1 MFTKKSAKIRKEFVC
16 INCLYNTCDK
26 KDYNK
31 HINTA
36 KHKFNTNV
44 DIVLTNIGEKSAN
57 LNTNLNTN
65 INEVVCNCG
74 KKYKSRQGLY
84 AHKKKCAFIE
94 NGKLVDNSNNSNTT
108 NNSNNSNNPNNSN
121 NLNNSNNSNN
131 SNNQLTLT
139 NDLIIKLLNDNK
151 EMREI
156 IIKQQDQISEL
167 LPKIG
172 NNFITNNNNN
182 NKFNI
187 QVFLNERCKDAINM
201 SDFIKSIQ
209 VSLQQLDY
217 TKQNG
222 IVNGLSNVII
232 ENMNKLGLYQRPIH
246 CTDIKRES
254 LYIKDDDNWEKDI
267 NKEKIRK
274 AIKDVSTKQ
283 FCALSKWTKENPDFQ
298 NNESKQ
304 NYYTHTLVAIAN
316 NKEDN
321 EEKIIKKLCNNS
333 YIKED

>member
-1 MFTKKSAKIRKEFVC
+1 MLTQKSAKIRLEFVC
-16 INCLYNTCDK
+16 VNCNYVTSDK

-31 HINTA
+31 HIGTA
-36 KHKFNTNV
+36 KHKNNTTV
-44 DIVLTNIGEKSAN
+44 DITV
-57 LNTNLNTN
+57 TNLGKKSENV
-65 INEVVCNCG
+65 IEFKCYCE

-84 AHKKKCAFIE
+84 AHKKKCKALQNE
-94 NGKLVDNSNNSNTT
+94 AQVDSSNSQITLANE
-108 NNSNNSNNPNNSN
+108 
-121 NLNNSNNSNN
+121 
-131 SNNQLTLT
+131 LT

-232 ENMNKLGLYQRPIH
+232 ENMSKLGLYQRPIH
-246 CTDIKRES
+246 CTDLKRES
-254 LYIKDDDNWEKDI
+254 LYIKDDDNWEKDV

-283 FCALSKWTKENPDFQ
+283 FYALSKWTKENPDFQ
-298 NNESKQ
+298 NNEHKQ
-304 NYYTHTLVAIAN
+304 NYYTHTLVAIGN
-316 NKEDN
+316 SKEHN
-321 EEKIIKKLCNNS
+321 EEKIIKKLCNSS
-333 YIKED
+333 YIKEE

>member
-1 MFTKKSAKIRKEFVC
+1 MLTKNSAKIRSEFVC
-16 INCLYNTCDK
+16 INCNYTTSDK

-31 HINTA
+31 HIATA
-36 KHKFNTNV
+36 KHKNNTNV
-44 DIVLTNIGEKSAN
+44 DITLTNIGKKSE
-57 LNTNLNTN
+57 N
-65 INEVVCNCG
+65 IIEFICSCE

-84 AHKKKCAFIE
+84 AHKKKCKLLQ
-94 NGKLVDNSNNSNTT
+94 NGPLVDSSNSQITLANE
-108 NNSNNSNNPNNSN
+108 
-121 NLNNSNNSNN
+121 
-131 SNNQLTLT
+131 LT

-222 IVNGLSNVII
+222 LVNGLSNVII
-232 ENMNKLGLYQRPIH
+232 ENMSKLGLYQRPIH

-254 LYIKDDDNWEKDI
+254 LYIKDDDNWEKDV

-298 NNESKQ
+298 NNEHKQ
-304 NYYTHTLVAIAN
+304 NYYSHTLVAIGN
-316 NKEDN
+316 SKEHN
-321 EEKIIKKLCNNS
+321 EEKIIKKLCNSS
-333 YIKED
+333 YIKEE

>member
-1 MFTKKSAKIRKEFVC
+1 MLTKKSAKIRSEFVC
-16 INCLYNTCDK
+16 INCNYATCDK

-31 HINTA
+31 HIATA
-36 KHKFNTNV
+36 KHKNNTNV
-44 DIVLTNIGEKSAN
+44 DILLTASEKKSELLAE
-57 LNTNLNTN
+57 
-65 INEVVCNCG
+65 INCNCG

-84 AHKKKCAFIE
+84 AHKKKCIFLQNANI
-94 NGKLVDNSNNSNTT
+94 VDSSNNELALAND
-108 NNSNNSNNPNNSN
+108 
-121 NLNNSNNSNN
+121 
-131 SNNQLTLT
+131 LT
-139 NDLIIKLLNDNK
+139 NDLIINLLNDNK

-156 IIKQQDQISEL
+156 IIKQQDQMMKQQNQISEM

-222 IVNGLSNVII
+222 LVNGLSNVII
-232 ENMNKLGLYQRPIH
+232 ENMSKLGLYQRPIH
-246 CTDIKRES
+246 CTDLKRES

-298 NNESKQ
+298 NNEYKQ

-316 NKEDN
+316 TKDNN
-321 EEKIIKKLCNNS
+321 EEKIIKKLCNSS
-333 YIKED
+333 YIKEE

>member
-1 MFTKKSAKIRKEFVC
+1 MLTKKSAKIRKEFVC
-16 INCLYNTCDK
+16 VSCVYNTCDK
-26 KDYNK
+26 KDYTK
-31 HINTA
+31 HINTT
-36 KHKFNTNV
+36 KHKNNTNV
-44 DIVLTNIGEKSAN
+44 DIVLTNIEEKSAN
-57 LNTNLNTN
+57 LNAKTYE
-65 INEVVCNCG
+65 IVCNCG

-84 AHKKKCAFIE
+84 AHKKKCHNE
-94 NGKLVDNSNNSNTT
+94 NKQDEKIT
-108 NNSNNSNNPNNSN
+108 NAINATNATND
-121 NLNNSNNSNN
+121 

-254 LYIKDDDNWEKDI
+254 LYIKDDDNWEKDV

-298 NNESKQ
+298 NNEYKQ

-316 NKEDN
+316 NKEHN

>member
-16 INCLYNTCDK
+16 IYCTYNTCDK

-36 KHKFNTNV
+36 KHKNNTNV
-44 DIVLTNIGEKSAN
+44 DIVLTNIEEKSAN
-57 LNTNLNTN
+57 V
-65 INEVVCNCG
+65 NEIICNCG

-84 AHKKKCAFIE
+84 AHKKKCNIIE
-94 NGKLVDNSNNSNTT
+94 NEKIT
-108 NNSNNSNNPNNSN
+108 NNA
-121 NLNNSNNSNN
+121 
-131 SNNQLTLT
+131 NNQLTLT

-156 IIKQQDQISEL
+156 IIKQQDHISEL

-254 LYIKDDDNWEKDI
+254 LYIKDDDNWEKDV

-316 NKEDN
+316 NKEHN

-333 YIKED
+333 YIKE

>member
-1 MFTKKSAKIRKEFVC
+1 MFTTKSAKIRKEFVC
-16 INCLYNTCDK
+16 ICCDYNTSDK

-36 KHKFNTNV
+36 KHKNNTNV
-44 DIVLTNIGEKSAN
+44 VMVLSNIDEKSAN
-57 LNTNLNTN
+57 VKANTNTNTN
-65 INEVVCNCG
+65 TNEIAIVCNCG

-84 AHKKKCAFIE
+84 AHKKKCRMPE
-94 NGKLVDNSNNSNTT
+94 NGKIIDNT
-108 NNSNNSNNPNNSN
+108 NAT
-121 NLNNSNNSNN
+121 
-131 SNNQLTLT
+131 NNQLTLT

-254 LYIKDDDNWEKDI
+254 LYIKDDDNWEKDV
-267 NKEKIRK
+267 NKEKIKK

-298 NNESKQ
+298 NNEFKQ

-316 NKEDN
+316 NKEHN

>member
-1 MFTKKSAKIRKEFVC
+1 MLTKKSAKIRNEFVC
-16 INCLYNTCDK
+16 INCNYATSDK

-31 HINTA
+31 HVVTA
-36 KHKFNTNV
+36 KHKNNTNV
-44 DIVLTNIGEKSAN
+44 DILLTASVKKSELLAE
-57 LNTNLNTN
+57 
-65 INEVVCNCG
+65 IICNCG

-84 AHKKKCAFIE
+84 AHKKKCTFLQNA
-94 NGKLVDNSNNSNTT
+94 KVVDSSNNE
-108 NNSNNSNNPNNSN
+108 
-121 NLNNSNNSNN
+121 
-131 SNNQLTLT
+131 LTLANDLT

-151 EMREI
+151 DMREI
-156 IIKQQDQISEL
+156 IIKQQDHMMKQQNQISEM
-167 LPKIG
+167 LPKLG
-172 NNFITNNNNN
+172 NNNFITNNNNN

-222 IVNGLSNVII
+222 LVNGLSNVII
-232 ENMNKLGLYQRPIH
+232 ENMSKLGLYQRPIH
-246 CTDIKRES
+246 CTDLKRES

-298 NNESKQ
+298 NNEYKQ

-316 NKEDN
+316 TKEHN
-321 EEKIIKKLCNNS
+321 EEKIIKKLCNSS
-333 YIKED
+333 YIKEE

>member
-1 MFTKKSAKIRKEFVC
+1 MFTQKSAKIRKEFIC
-16 INCLYNTCDK
+16 IKCDYNTCDK
-26 KDYNK
+26 KDYTK

-36 KHKFNTNV
+36 KHKNNLNV
-44 DIVLTNIGEKSAN
+44 DIALTNIEEKSAN
-57 LNTNLNTN
+57 V
-65 INEVVCNCG
+65 NEILCGCG

-84 AHKKKCAFIE
+84 VHKKKCVAME
-94 NGKLVDNSNNSNTT
+94 NGKTIDNSNNSN
-108 NNSNNSNNPNNSN
+108 NSNQ
-121 NLNNSNNSNN
+121 

-222 IVNGLSNVII
+222 LVNGLSNVII

-254 LYIKDDDNWEKDI
+254 LYIKDDDNWEKDT

-298 NNESKQ
+298 NNEFKQ

-316 NKEDN
+316 NKEHN

>member
-1 MFTKKSAKIRKEFVC
+1 MFTKKSAKVRQEFVC
-16 INCLYNTCDK
+16 INCNYNTCDK

-36 KHKFNTNV
+36 KHKNNTNV
-44 DIVLTNIGEKSAN
+44 DIVLTNVDEKSAN
-57 LNTNLNTN
+57 LKANLN
-65 INEVVCNCG
+65 INEIVCNCG

-84 AHKKKCAFIE
+84 AHRKKCDALE
-94 NGKLVDNSNNSNTT
+94 NEKLINSTNST
-108 NNSNNSNNPNNSN
+108 NST
-121 NLNNSNNSNN
+121 
-131 SNNQLTLT
+131 NNQLTLT

-254 LYIKDDDNWEKDI
+254 LYIKDDDNWEKDV

-316 NKEDN
+316 NKEQN